1 MRNETGKSNPSNPT
15 DILGRSLKTLS
26 RHNEELF
33 DAPRRYIKKSCDRN
47 KLYKASRQVIDTQ
60 TETYAAKSCFQELC
74 CVTVVLS

>member
-33 DAPRRYIKKSCDRN
+33 DAPRRYIKVRVPDTVGQIREPCCTWLDSAEVLRQEQA
-47 KLYKASRQVIDTQ
+47 LQGQQASN
-60 TETYAAKSCFQELC
+60 
-74 CVTVVLS
+74 